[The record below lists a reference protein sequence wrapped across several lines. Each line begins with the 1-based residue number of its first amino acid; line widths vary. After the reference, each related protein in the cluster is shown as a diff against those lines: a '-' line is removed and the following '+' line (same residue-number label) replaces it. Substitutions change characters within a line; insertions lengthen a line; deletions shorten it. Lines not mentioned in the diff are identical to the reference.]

1 VVTVEFADIDG
12 ASAPVHGFSASHV
25 ASVVFPA
32 ALAWFCR
39 NSFHDLRIPD
49 LMNILKAVSLKIAS
63 TLAFALMGAQARYLG
78 STLPVGEIVFA
89 RGLFALIPILLFFGW
104 RGQLR
109 GALKTERRKA
119 HLVRGAFSVV
129 GTFCTFGALAR
140 LPIADVTAI
149 AFIAPLITVVF
160 AALILKEHVHAYR
173 WSAVGVGFCGVIL
186 MLSPYFGNHAAL
198 TTSMMIGLSLALL
211 NAVSSGGATIQIR
224 RLTATESSA
233 AIVIFMTLTVMAVSL
248 LTAPFGWRMPAPGP
262 ELYLLIGIGIAG
274 GLGQMLFTESYRFA
288 PASFLAPFDYT
299 AMLWAFLLG
308 FWMFGEVPT
317 PYVVGG
323 AVIVAAAGIFVILR
337 ERHLGLKRLR
347 DTPMSP
353 ISTMAD
359 DESDPDAPVTR
370 PLKTIRE
377 VA

>member
-1 VVTVEFADIDG
+1 
-12 ASAPVHGFSASHV
+12 
-25 ASVVFPA
+25 
-32 ALAWFCR
+32 
-39 NSFHDLRIPD
+39 
-49 LMNILKAVSLKIAS
+49 MNIIKAVSLKIAS
-63 TLAFALMGAQARYLG
+63 TVAFALMGAQARYLG
-78 STLPVGEIVFA
+78 DAIPVGEIVFC
-89 RGLFALIPILLFFGW
+89 RGLFALIPIVIFFGW

-109 GALKTERRKA
+109 GALRTDRLSA
-119 HLVRGAFSVV
+119 HMVRGTFSVI

-173 WSAVGVGFCGVIL
+173 WSAVGVGFIGVIL
-186 MLSPYFGNHAAL
+186 MLSPYFGSHAAL
-198 TTSMMIGLSLALL
+198 TTSMTIGLGLALL

-224 RLTATESSA
+224 RLTSTESSC

-248 LTAPFGWRMPAPGP
+248 LTAPFGWHLPARGFD
-262 ELYLLIGIGIAG
+262 LALLVGIGVAG
-274 GLGQMLFTESYRFA
+274 GLGQMLFTESYRYA

-308 FWMFGEVPT
+308 YWMFGEVPT
-317 PYVVGG
+317 LYVVLG
-323 AVIVAAAGIFVILR
+323 AAIVAAAGIFVILR

-359 DESDPDAPVTR
+359 DESDPDARLTV
-370 PLKTIRE
+370 LAK
-377 VA
+377 AS

>member
-1 VVTVEFADIDG
+1 
-12 ASAPVHGFSASHV
+12 
-25 ASVVFPA
+25 
-32 ALAWFCR
+32 
-39 NSFHDLRIPD
+39 
-49 LMNILKAVSLKIAS
+49 MNIIKAVSLKIAS
-63 TLAFALMGAQARYLG
+63 TVAFALMGAQARYLG
-78 STLPVGEIVFA
+78 DAVPVGEIVFC
-89 RGLFALIPILLFFGW
+89 RGLLALIPIVVFFGW

-109 GALKTERRKA
+109 GALHTNRLSA
-119 HLVRGAFSVV
+119 HLVRGTFSVI

-149 AFIAPLITVVF
+149 AFIAPLITVIF

-173 WSAVGVGFCGVIL
+173 WSAVGFGFIGVIL

-198 TTSMMIGLSLALL
+198 TTSMLIGLSLALL

-224 RLTATESSA
+224 RLTATESSS

-248 LTAPFGWRMPAPGP
+248 LTAPFGWHVPVRGLDMA
-262 ELYLLIGIGIAG
+262 LLVGIGIAG
-274 GLGQMLFTESYRFA
+274 GLGQMLFTESYRYA

-308 FWMFGEVPT
+308 YWMFGEVPT
-317 PYVVGG
+317 LYVVGG

-359 DESDPDAPVTR
+359 DEADPDAQVTV
-370 PLKTIRE
+370 LAK
-377 VA
+377 AG